1 MDNEQLVARIKSEGQ
16 SSEDMLNLWE
26 KNKAFVAMI
35 ARRYS
40 SIAEMEDLQQEGF
53 IGLYEAAR
61 HYEAD
66 KGILFINY
74 AAFWIKQRMRR
85 YVDNCCRMVRLPSH
99 AVDEAQRYKKIAGEY
114 CKYYG
119 HEATDSEMSTLLGVS
134 EEKLDQIKKVAHM
147 RQIRSLDE
155 PMPGMD
161 EDVTIGDTISSDV
174 EIEENVIEAM
184 DTEEMKRELWLAVDG
199 LPNNQPA
206 VIRLRYQ
213 EGKTLKETG
222 ERFGISLQNVKKI
235 QDKAVR
241 TLKQRSHR
249 YKYRR
254 YYEEYLSSASVRH
267 IGVQRFNETWTSE
280 VEREALRWAEKELG
294 CL

>member
-1 MDNEQLVARIKSEGQ
+1 M
-16 SSEDMLNLWE
+16 
-26 KNKAFVAMI
+26 
-35 ARRYS
+35 
-40 SIAEMEDLQQEGF
+40 
-53 IGLYEAAR
+53 
-61 HYEAD
+61 
-66 KGILFINY
+66 
-74 AAFWIKQRMRR
+74 
-85 YVDNCCRMVRLPSH
+85 
-99 AVDEAQRYKKIAGEY
+99 
-114 CKYYG
+114 
-119 HEATDSEMSTLLGVS
+119 
-134 EEKLDQIKKVAHM
+134 
-147 RQIRSLDE
+147 
-155 PMPGMD
+155 
-161 EDVTIGDTISSDV
+161 

-199 LPNNQPA
+199 LPKQSARCYP
-206 VIRLRYQ
+206 VEIPGR
-213 EGKTLKETG
+213 EDVEETG